1 MIRLIFFVVLTGF
14 IGVVNAARLGSL
26 TVESALGEPLEARIS
41 VFDVGDSRASDLTV
55 SLGSPAQYAKSGLI
69 YNDLVSNITLEYIR
83 DQSGDFISLMT
94 KEAVNEIVIDLLVE
108 LSVQSERVSRTFVA
122 FIDPPLLLEERR
134 LTGNMDGQNVAA
146 IQEVSEGIVEQEQT
160 TNVEGNRASEVVI
173 EEQPSVRAQK
183 ESVDTGV
190 TPVTNQSP
198 RGESRIFVD
207 VRSGD
212 TLSKIAQRNRVAGY
226 SLEQMLVGLFRKNRA
241 AFDNDNMNRLRAGSR
256 IQIPVSEELA
266 RISKSESSSEVKIHA
281 ADWQAFKSRMAGG
294 ENRNLGRSDLPG
306 SRSDGGSIK
315 QAPRVIEPSDNAK
328 PSHVVRLSDGLDSD
342 AALQEQL
349 IATQQALEEQ
359 KNRAIELERIVADL
373 RALSETKKTT
383 SAGIRVE
390 SDQIKRADRPVQ
402 QGEAELRWQEKLIG
416 AILGQ
421 PLYLLIPV
429 VLILI
434 LGLLVSRRL
443 REMDD
448 DEEAVVTHVAN
459 EKIDTT
465 SFSDAPTQ
473 SSDFEGKSSGE
484 DFQDPVEDADIF
496 LAYGRFSQAEN
507 ILTQALVAEPRR
519 LDLLLKLAEVYSRKG
534 ELSGFEDIAK
544 IVADITRESGAYWE
558 RLLALGYLINPDDVR
573 YSEGKFARNT
583 RTAER
588 VDLSKIDLN
597 LGQEPD
603 TSQSRPTNE

>member
-41 VFDVGDSRASDLTV
+41 VFDVSDSGASDLTV

-160 TNVEGNRASEVVI
+160 TNVEGNRASDVFV

-183 ESVDTGV
+183 ESVDADV
-190 TPVTNQSP
+190 TPVTNQSS

-281 ADWQAFKSRMAGG
+281 ADWRAFKSRMAGG
-294 ENRNLGRSDLPG
+294 EKKNLGRSDLPG

-402 QGEAELRWQEKLIG
+402 QGETELRWQEKLIG

-421 PLYLLIPV
+421 PLYLVIPV
-429 VLILI
+429 FLILI

-448 DEEAVVTHVAN
+448 DEEAVATYVAN

-465 SFSDAPTQ
+465 SFSDAPMQ
-473 SSDFEGKSSGE
+473 SSDSEGKSSGE

-583 RTAER
+583 RTAEP

-603 TSQSRPTNE
+603 TRQSRPTNE

>member
-41 VFDVGDSRASDLTV
+41 VFDVSDSGASDVTV

-69 YNDLVSNITLEYIR
+69 YNDLVSKITLRYVR

-108 LSVQSERVSRTFVA
+108 LSVRSERVSRTFVA

-134 LTGNMDGQNVAA
+134 LTGNMDGQNVTSIQAA
-146 IQEVSEGIVEQEQT
+146 SEGIVEQAQT
-160 TNVEGNRASEVVI
+160 TNVEGNRASDVVV
-173 EEQPSVRAQK
+173 EEQLSARTQKDSVGA
-183 ESVDTGV
+183 DV
-190 TPVTNQSP
+190 TPVANQSP
-198 RGESRIFVD
+198 PGESRIFVD

-306 SRSDGGSIK
+306 SRSDGGSIT
-315 QAPRVIEPSDNAK
+315 QAPRVIDPSDNAK

-342 AALQEQL
+342 TALQEQL

-402 QGEAELRWQEKLIG
+402 QGETELRWQEKLIG

-421 PLYLLIPV
+421 PLYLVIPV
-429 VLILI
+429 FLILI

-448 DEEAVVTHVAN
+448 DEEAVATYVAN

-465 SFSDAPTQ
+465 SFSDAPMQ
-473 SSDFEGKSSGE
+473 SSDSEGKSSGE

-583 RTAER
+583 RTAEP

-603 TSQSRPTNE
+603 TRQSRPTNE